1 VTRSRRYLV
10 SRSAIPLPH
19 AAGFVS
25 ALLLAGGGCWE
36 EIHYVPKPAAAESE
50 EGADRV
56 ADAQA
61 AGQPPTDT
69 ARAPTSRDLFD
80 SQPITA
86 GPVEPAES
94 SPRPSDDYLD
104 PEVADEA
111 TADATPAPGEVQQQ
125 ADETVNG
132 PPMERTATPAQ
143 RQLVWQAASQWS
155 LAAAI
160 YAKGLDAQRYGPIL
174 DQANAAA
181 QQLGIE
187 LPPLPTAGMDSQRE
201 ASVIDALRGEPA
213 ATLVQGIADRF
224 TPAEAAAADLAIRT
238 RLLLLTYSPR
248 SAAAVEQAAAVR
260 QSAEASGLPADVWQ
274 PLVELLDERA
284 PFAAVRPELLF
295 ELDRRASKHFAAAKE
310 PGHPGR
316 ESRNQTRLKK
326 QLRTP
331 TQDESAIDAPVVP
344 ILQPATPNGASPSAS
359 RRVSR
364 PRVT

>member
-19 AAGFVS
+19 AVGFVS

-36 EIHYVPKPAAAESE
+36 EIRYVPKPAAAESE

-61 AGQPPTDT
+61 AEQPPIET
-69 ARAPTSRDLFD
+69 ARAPTSGDLFD
-80 SQPITA
+80 SQPITP

-94 SPRPSDDYLD
+94 SPHPSVDSLD
-104 PEVADEA
+104 PEAADEA
-111 TADATPAPGEVQQQ
+111 TADATPAPVEVQQQ
-125 ADETVNG
+125 ADGTLNG
-132 PPMERTATPAQ
+132 TMAPAEPPMERTATRAQ

-187 LPPLPTAGMDSQRE
+187 LPPLPTAGTDSQRE
-201 ASVIDALRGEPA
+201 ASVIDSLRGEPA
-213 ATLVQGIADRF
+213 ATLVQSIADRF

-238 RLLLLTYSPR
+238 RLLLLTYTPR
-248 SAAAVEQAAAVR
+248 SAAAGEQAAAVR

-295 ELDRRASKHFAAAKE
+295 ELDRRASKHFAAAK
-310 PGHPGR
+310 
-316 ESRNQTRLKK
+316 
-326 QLRTP
+326 
-331 TQDESAIDAPVVP
+331 
-344 ILQPATPNGASPSAS
+344 
-359 RRVSR
+359 
-364 PRVT
+364 

>member
-1 VTRSRRYLV
+1 VTRSRSYRV
-10 SRSAIPLPH
+10 SRSGIPLPH
-19 AAGFVS
+19 AVGFVS

-36 EIHYVPKPAAAESE
+36 EIRYIPKPAAAKSE

-61 AGQPPTDT
+61 AGQPPTET
-69 ARAPTSRDLFD
+69 ARAPTSGDLFD

-86 GPVEPAES
+86 GPIEPAES
-94 SPRPSDDYLD
+94 SPHPFVDSLD

-111 TADATPAPGEVQQQ
+111 TADATPAPDEAQQVDGT
-125 ADETVNG
+125 ANGTMAPDE
-132 PPMERTATPAQ
+132 PPVERTATPAE
-143 RQLVWQAASQWS
+143 RQLVWQTASQWS

-160 YAKGLDAQRYGPIL
+160 YAKGLDAQRYGPIF

-187 LPPLPTAGMDSQRE
+187 LPPLPTAGTDSQRE

-213 ATLVQGIADRF
+213 ATLVQRIADRF
-224 TPAEAAAADLAIRT
+224 TSTEAAAADLAIRT

-248 SAAAVEQAAAVR
+248 SAAAAEQAAAVR

-274 PLVELLDERA
+274 PLLQLLDDRA

-295 ELDRRASKHFAAAKE
+295 ELDRRATKHFATAK
-310 PGHPGR
+310 
-316 ESRNQTRLKK
+316 
-326 QLRTP
+326 
-331 TQDESAIDAPVVP
+331 
-344 ILQPATPNGASPSAS
+344 
-359 RRVSR
+359 
-364 PRVT
+364 